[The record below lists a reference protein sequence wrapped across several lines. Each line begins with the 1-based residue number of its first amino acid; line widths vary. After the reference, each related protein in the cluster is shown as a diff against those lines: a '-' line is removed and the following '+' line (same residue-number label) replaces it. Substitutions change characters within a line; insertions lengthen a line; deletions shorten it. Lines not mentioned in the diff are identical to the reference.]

1 MADGDHAR
9 QLGKPGERAL
19 CIEEG
24 GQQGE
29 VAKKPLETPEA
40 NKNVADSYVPGV
52 LSTLKRGKIKWWKL
66 YIFFVEFEGYFLG
79 VTVNDTENRI
89 EIA

>member
-1 MADGDHAR
+1 MADSSPAR
-9 QLGKPGERAL
+9 QPGQPGKLAL

-29 VAKKPLETPEA
+29 AAKKQQETPQA

-52 LSTLKRGKIKWWKL
+52 LSQ
-66 YIFFVEFEGYFLG
+66 
-79 VTVNDTENRI
+79 
-89 EIA
+89 

>member
-1 MADGDHAR
+1 MANGGPAR
-9 QLGKPGERAL
+9 QPGKREKRAL

-29 VAKKPLETPEA
+29 AAKKQKETPQA

-52 LSTLKRGKIKWWKL
+52 LRTLKRGKIKW
-66 YIFFVEFEGYFLG
+66 
-79 VTVNDTENRI
+79 
-89 EIA
+89 

>member
-1 MADGDHAR
+1 MPRGRGSAR
-9 QLGKPGERAL
+9 SRSRS
-19 CIEEG
+19 
-24 GQQGE
+24 QQGE
-29 VAKKPLETPEA
+29 VAGKQQETSEA

-52 LSTLKRGKIKWWKL
+52 VGTLERGKIKWWKS
-66 YIFFVEFEGYFLG
+66 YIIFVELESYFLRV